1 MAREDA
7 QIAQDYSAMLGSVS
21 VITEVIATHNKGADA
36 TDADFCSDMTT
47 AEKKERTARSM
58 GYLVHM
64 KALDD
69 WGSENM
75 TPVTNAISAAT
86 TFIG

>member
-1 MAREDA
+1 MARDA
-7 QIAQDYSAMLGSVS
+7 DQIAQDHSAMLGSVS
-21 VITEVIATHNKGADA
+21 VITNVIDDDN
-36 TDADFCSDMTT
+36 DFCNDMTT

-58 GYLVHM
+58 GYLVTM

-69 WGSENM
+69 WGSEDM
-75 TPVTNAISAAT
+75 APVTNAISAAT